1 MDNLECASLFL
12 AHALEDWQSAVNA
25 EYERLKSEQD
35 SAGEHFPARSAMIAV
50 QERLKTLAQE
60 DFTSPVQ
67 KAGLL
72 AVWSSWTPPAP
83 APMPTPFIT
92 QKINP
97 LEQSVTA

>member
-1 MDNLECASLFL
+1 MDNLECASLLL
-12 AHALEDWQSAVNA
+12 AHALESWQSAVNA
-25 EYERLKSEQD
+25 EYQRIKDEQD
-35 SAGEHFPARSAMIAV
+35 GAGEHFPARSAMITV

-83 APMPTPFIT
+83 APKPTPFIPT
-92 QKINP
+92 KTDAHQRSR
-97 LEQSVTA
+97 LS